1 MLCSPIESADPVEA
15 DRSNDALEAEAL
27 EADAL
32 EADAVEADALEATTK
47 QTAVAEVER
56 LTITF

>member
-1 MLCSPIESADPVEA
+1 MNRSPIESADAVEA